1 MKRLFFSLVIICM
14 CSLFF
19 FTCEDAQLPLES
31 ESQTGQPSL
40 VVANVMEDA
49 LSEPIIVIAEGSDF
63 VAAGVGMVNQP
74 ATLNITI
81 PDNVIIKQVLLY
93 WTGGAVAENHGV
105 PNEGD
110 DEILIDGK
118 QIPGELIGGP
128 TYFFNVNVEEY
139 YFSTYRADITDEEL
153 VSPGVNSLS
162 ISGMEFNQGTLN
174 ENNGVGIFVIYDD
187 EEKSADIQL
196 RDGQD
201 LAYIRFEDP
210 LDHTEPQ
217 TFTFEAS
224 DEERTAKLL
233 IFSGS
238 VARKVSD
245 PDAPRDNKI
254 VVTVNGVTTEYDNEL
269 GSFAGDAFDAKI
281 LLITI
286 PAGASELTV
295 ELISVENN
303 AEEPENS
310 GASLSWITAGLSIP
324 KCEIELAAIGDFV
337 WIDMNMNG
345 IQDEGEPGKKG
356 VTVNLYDCQDNFLT
370 STTTDNDGL
379 YLFFNLIPGD
389 YYIEFEKPA
398 DYVFTL
404 QDQGGDDNKDSDADP
419 ATGKT
424 ICTELEEGETD
435 LTWDAGLYQEEKVG
449 CTRTQGYW
457 KTHAGEN
464 NKKRDATWDLIGE
477 DKEYTTFFLS
487 KQTYYDVMH
496 TNPSGGNAYY
506 ILAHQ
511 YIAAHLN
518 VLSGASIP
526 DDVLA
531 AWNEATNLFDQY
543 TPEEIGELEGEDVTR
558 QQFIDIAELL
568 DDYNNGVIGPG
579 HCE

>member
-1 MKRLFFSLVIICM
+1 MKILFFSLIIICLG
-14 CSLFF
+14 SLLL
-19 FTCEDAQLPLES
+19 FTCEDAQLPLEY

-40 VVANVMEDA
+40 VVVNVMIDA
-49 LSEPIIVIAEGSDF
+49 LSEPVIEILEGSDF
-63 VAAGVGMVNQP
+63 VAAGVGMVDKP
-74 ATLNITI
+74 ANLNFTI

-93 WTGGAVAENHGV
+93 WTGGAVAESHGV
-105 PNEGD
+105 PNVGD
-110 DEILIDGK
+110 DKIKVDNIEIS
-118 QIPGELIGGP
+118 GELIGGP
-128 TYFFNVNVEEY
+128 TYFFNVDAEEY
-139 YFSTYRADITDEEL
+139 YFSTYRADITYDEL
-153 VSPGVNSLS
+153 VSPGSNSLI
-162 ISGMEFNQGTLN
+162 ISEMDFDQGTLN

-224 DEERTAKLL
+224 NEERIAKLL

-238 VARKVSD
+238 VSKKISD
-245 PDAPRDNKI
+245 NTPRDNKI
-254 VVTVNGVTTEYDNEL
+254 VVTVNGVTTEFNNEL

-303 AEEPENS
+303 AEQPENS
-310 GASLSWITAGLSIP
+310 GASMSWITAGLSIP
-324 KCEIELAAIGDFV
+324 ICEVKLAAIGDFV
-337 WIDMNMNG
+337 WIDINMNG

-356 VTVNLYDCQDNFLT
+356 VTVSLYDCQNNFVA
-370 STTTDNDGL
+370 STTTNNDGL
-379 YLFFNLIPGD
+379 YLFDNLMPGD
-389 YYIEFEKPA
+389 YYIEFKKPA
-398 DYVFTL
+398 GYFFTM
-404 QDQGGDDNKDSDADP
+404 QDQGGDDTKDSDADP
-419 ATGKT
+419 ATGTT
-424 ICTELEEGETD
+424 ICTTLEEGETD

-449 CTRTQGYW
+449 CTHTQGYW

-464 NKKRDATWDLIGE
+464 NKKRDATWDQIVP
-477 DKEYTTFFLS
+477 DAEYSVFFES
-487 KQTYYDVMH
+487 HQSYYAVMY
-496 TNPSGGNAYY
+496 TNPRGGNAYY

-526 DDVLA
+526 DNVLV
-531 AWNEATNLFDQY
+531 AWNEATNLFEQY
-543 TPEEIGELEGEDVTR
+543 TPEEISKLEGEDVTR

-568 DDYNNGVIGPG
+568 DDYNNGKIGPG